1 MTITDIIKDIT
12 AQICDC
18 IGIDECR
25 NFAIQRGDGMVYDG
39 NRANGDYIGIDATQA
54 PSGYVRIAGEIDLG
68 DNALGSCKGV
78 PLVTVPLVV
87 VRWAYNQPNPQ
98 SLADGLLYALNGCR
112 ITGAY
117 KPTIT
122 VESLN
127 FVFDEIL
134 AEETANPP
142 QFPAGLTAAKA
153 SITLRVRVPLCDI
166 TPPAC
171 SVAPQAAP
179 VVPNDPD
186 AQILFDAIIGG
197 GDTITATEEAAT
209 NTWIIA
215 LKDAGLWDLAAALYL
230 PIGGTASAHRWNAKN
245 PVDSNAAFRLVFSGG
260 WTHSAGG
267 AVPNGINAY
276 ADTFFA
282 PATNAPA
289 TALSISFYS
298 GSSAAGA
305 YIEMGCNGNGGGA
318 NNGQTYIAPN
328 LSGTQFRAC
337 NSTGNNTGVGIV
349 PSNLH
354 TTVRDGGAVRTYR
367 TDTLIATDATPNTTS
382 TRNIYIGARNNN
394 GSPNAFSARAF
405 LFAAIFPVSLN
416 DTQVAALY
424 TITEAAQASLGRNIL

>member
-134 AEETANPP
+134 AEETNNPP

-153 SITLRVRVPLCDI
+153 SVTMRVRVPLCDL
-166 TPPAC
+166 TAPAC
-171 SVAPQAAP
+171 GPTSVVPP
-179 VVPNDPD
+179 VVPNDED
-186 AQILFDAIIGG
+186 AQALFDAIIAD
-197 GDTITATEEAAT
+197 GDTLTETEMSAA
-209 NTWIIA
+209 NTLIIG
-215 LKDAGLWDLAAALYL
+215 LKAANLWDASAIYL
-230 PIGGTASAHRWNAKN
+230 MIGGTSTAHRWNAKN
-245 PVDSNAAFRLVFSGG
+245 PVDTDAAFRLSFTGG
-260 WTHSAGG
+260 WTHDANG
-267 AVPNGINAY
+267 ATPNGVNGY
-276 ADTFFA
+276 ADTFFT

-289 TALSISFYS
+289 TSLSICYYS
-298 GSSAAGA
+298 TSSAAGA
-305 YIEMGCNGNGGGA
+305 YIEMGCNGNAGGA

-328 LSGTQFRAC
+328 LSGSQFRAV
-337 NSTGNNTGVGIV
+337 NSTGNNTGAGIV
-349 PSNLH
+349 PSNFH
-354 TTVRDGGAVRTYR
+354 VSARDVGTVRTYR
-367 TDTLIATDATPNTTS
+367 AGSLVATDAQANTTS
-382 TRNIYIGARNNN
+382 TRKMYLGARNNN
-394 GSPNAFSARAF
+394 GSANAFSARGCA
-405 LFAAIFPVSLN
+405 FAAIYPVTLN
-416 DTQVAALY
+416 DAQVATLY
-424 TITEAAQASLGRNIL
+424 TLVEAAQTTLGRNVL